1 MIVTRH
7 APTTTGSAAIRAAL
21 AGQGIKARVAT
32 QRWAYR
38 VVSDDARALSALVAL
53 GLAGPLGG
61 APVNNA
67 GREIFAYDFGGLG

>member
-1 MIVTRH
+1 MVKRYT
-7 APTTTGSAAIRAAL
+7 PTTTGSAAIRASL
-21 AGQGIKARVAT
+21 ASQGIKARVAT

-38 VVSDDARALSALVAL
+38 VVSDDARTLSALVAL

-67 GREIFAYDFGGLG
+67 GREYFAYDFGGLG